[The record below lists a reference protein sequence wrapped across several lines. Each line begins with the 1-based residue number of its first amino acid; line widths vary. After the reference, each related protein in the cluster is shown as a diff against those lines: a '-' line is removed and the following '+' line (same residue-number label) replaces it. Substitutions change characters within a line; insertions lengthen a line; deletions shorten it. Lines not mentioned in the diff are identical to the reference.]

1 MLTERG
7 QDRDSTKDPLQYE
20 RFVQLYARVRENL
33 FAYIFTL
40 LPHWSD
46 AEDVFQQTSL
56 VLWRKFGEFQPE
68 TNFLGWACRVAFF
81 EVRNFQRVA
90 GRDRLR
96 FSDAVLAELAQQRV
110 VSPEDA
116 NLKREF
122 LLDCIAKLT
131 DDQRVL
137 LLRTYDDE
145 KTIRQLADE
154 FDRAPQTLYNRL
166 NRIRRTL
173 FECVE
178 AAMQRQ
184 EMKQQT

>member
-1 MLTERG
+1 MTTERDE
-7 QDRDSTKDPLQYE
+7 DRGRLNDPLHYE
-20 RFVQLYARVRENL
+20 RFVQLFARVRENL

-40 LPHWSD
+40 LPQWSD

-68 TNFLGWACRVAFF
+68 SNFLAWACRVALF
-81 EVRNFQRVA
+81 EVRNFQRTA
-90 GRDRLR
+90 SRDRLR
-96 FSDAVLAELAQQRV
+96 FDDAVLAQLAQQRV
-110 VSPEDA
+110 ISPEDA
-116 NLKREF
+116 NRKREF
-122 LLDCIAKLT
+122 LLECIDKLS
-131 DDQRVL
+131 DDQRAL

-173 FECVE
+173 FECVQ
-178 AAMQRQ
+178 AAMRRQ
-184 EMKQQT
+184 EPLQQT

>member
-1 MLTERG
+1 MLGEQG
-7 QDRDSTKDPLQYE
+7 QRSDRTDDPLQYE
-20 RFVQLYARVRENL
+20 RFVQLFARVRENL

-40 LPHWSD
+40 LPQWSD

-56 VLWRKFGEFQPE
+56 VLWRKFGEFEPE
-68 TNFLGWACRVAFF
+68 SNFLAWACRVAFF

-90 GRDRLR
+90 SRDRLR
-96 FSDAVLAELAQQRV
+96 FSDVVLAQLAEQRV
-110 VSPEDA
+110 ISSEKS
-116 NLKREF
+116 NQRREF

-131 DDQRVL
+131 EGQRTL
-137 LLRTYDDE
+137 LLSTYDDK

-154 FDRAPQTLYNRL
+154 SERSPQTLYNRL

-178 AAMQRQ
+178 AAMGRQ
-184 EMKQQT
+184 EVRQQP